1 MDQSVCELV
10 NNTLSKTQGEWSI
23 ETVSEQILRE
33 LNGTVSLATIREVL
47 KEVVPNYES
56 ARIQTYVPIFIQRDA
71 IKRLK
76 SMAAPDA
83 APDTAT
89 YKGVAR
95 SVSQAS
101 SQSSSVSVDRDGRD
115 QKAGASSIQL
125 KPVAGADLLETIA

>member
-1 MDQSVCELV
+1 MDRSGYESVSD
-10 NNTLSKTQGEWSI
+10 TLSKTQVEWSI

-76 SMAAPDA
+76 SMVAPDV

-89 YKGVAR
+89 YEGVAR
-95 SVSQAS
+95 SVNQAS
-101 SQSSSVSVDRDGRD
+101 SQSSSGSVDRDGQD

-125 KPVAGADLLETIA
+125 KPVAGADLLEATA